1 MAQILKKF
9 VWKGEYEGEI
19 EKANEW
25 KRDKKK
31 KERRGQIRQVLLLP
45 ALQSLSSKTVL

>member
-25 KRDKKK
+25 KRDLKR
-31 KERRGQIRQVLLLP
+31 EV
-45 ALQSLSSKTVL
+45 VY